1 MNAQQLEID
10 RAIREVQRGPT
21 VIRYTC
27 LICKKY
33 LNEWDVK
40 DGKAVCWKCRE
51 LSFPTSRVEKVPE
64 SKQPRLVPMKNGL
77 YAIAVD

>member
-1 MNAQQLEID
+1 MNTQELEID
-10 RAIREVQRGPT
+10 RAIREIQRGPT

-40 DGKAVCWKCRE
+40 AGKAVCWKCRKLYSPKQE
-51 LSFPTSRVEKVPE
+51 VEKVTEP
-64 SKQPRLVPMKNGL
+64 KQPRLVPMKNGL